1 MKKLFTTLFFAAIT
15 AIATAVPAKR
25 GQWKTVTLADGTT
38 VRVELRGDEFCHFW
52 QAEDGRTFVKDS
64 QKGYYKTVDV
74 KTLMDKAQARQAKV
88 KALTEARRAQTRTGA
103 DRQTGGS
110 PYVGDKKGLVIL
122 VDFDDMPFTHGSRE
136 RYQQILNGEN
146 YSNPLLGFV
155 GSVSD
160 YYRDQSHGQFN
171 LTFDIAGPVRMP
183 RGYAYYGG
191 NGNEGQGG
199 DVNKG
204 EMFQY
209 ALNAVDSEVD
219 FRDYDWNG
227 DGEVEQ
233 VYFIFAG
240 LGEANGGDEGTIWPH
255 KWQLLGAIGRTM
267 QLDGVTIDVYACSAE
282 CQPAIGSGATT
293 TTHIDGIGTICHEFS
308 HCLGLPDMYDTDY
321 AGSGGEGYGMGAW
334 DLMSSGSYNG
344 NGFHPACYTGAERMW
359 IGWESPIELTQPT
372 DVSGME
378 SIAEGGDFYLIRN
391 DGYADEYYIL
401 ENRQRTGR
409 WDVAIPGDGL
419 LITHVDYDEM
429 SWQRYNN
436 PNVNPSHQRCSPI
449 PADGSLYDD
458 NPAGDVWPYNGIM
471 SLTNTSRPAATVFNR
486 NTDGSLYMN
495 KSVTGITQQQD
506 GTISFSFNIGAPVY
520 MFNETFDKCEG
531 QGGNDGNFSGLAM
544 ATPTYD
550 NDGWTGETPR
560 AGYLCARFGTSRA
573 AGWATTPSITLSGE
587 HKLSFMAA
595 PYTGGGTSLTVEVAE
610 GNATLQQST
619 FTMKNGGWTNF
630 ETTINGSGPVKLTFK
645 TNSGM
650 FYLDEVIVNEAE
662 GSTGIDNITVSPS
675 TDNDRRIY
683 SVDGRYVGTD
693 DTKLG
698 KGLYI
703 RNGKKFIKR

>member
-308 HCLGLPDMYDTDY
+308 HCLGLADMYDTDY
-321 AGSGGEGYGMGAW
+321 SGGYGMGSW
-334 DLMSSGSYNG
+334 DLMNQGSYNAD
-344 NGFHPACYTGAERMW
+344 GFRPACYTGFERMQ
-359 IGWESPIELTQPT
+359 IGWYQPIELTEN
-372 DVSGME
+372 VEIRGMG
-378 SIAEGGDFYLIRN
+378 SLADNGNFYIVRN
-391 DGYADEYYIL
+391 DGNPGSGNPVYSGEYYVL

-409 WDVAIPGDGL
+409 WDTGLPASGL
-419 LITHVDYDEM
+419 LITHVDFDQ
-429 SWQRYNN
+429 SVWNANSPNN
-436 PNVNPSHQRCSPI
+436 DPSHQRCTII
-449 PADGSLYDD
+449 PADGRASTLSE
-458 NPAGDVWPYNGIM
+458 AGDTYPYGSNN
-471 SLTNTSRPAATVFNR
+471 SLTNETTPAATVYTK
-486 NTDGSLYMN
+486 NTDG
-495 KSVTGITQQQD
+495 
-506 GTISFSFNIGAPVY
+506 
-520 MFNETFDKCEG
+520 
-531 QGGNDGNFSGLAM
+531 
-544 ATPTYD
+544 
-550 NDGWTGETPR
+550 
-560 AGYLCARFGTSRA
+560 
-573 AGWATTPSITLSGE
+573 
-587 HKLSFMAA
+587 
-595 PYTGGGTSLTVEVAE
+595 
-610 GNATLQQST
+610 
-619 FTMKNGGWTNF
+619 
-630 ETTINGSGPVKLTFK
+630 
-645 TNSGM
+645 
-650 FYLDEVIVNEAE
+650 
-662 GSTGIDNITVSPS
+662 
-675 TDNDRRIY
+675 
-683 SVDGRYVGTD
+683 
-693 DTKLG
+693 
-698 KGLYI
+698 
-703 RNGKKFIKR
+703 